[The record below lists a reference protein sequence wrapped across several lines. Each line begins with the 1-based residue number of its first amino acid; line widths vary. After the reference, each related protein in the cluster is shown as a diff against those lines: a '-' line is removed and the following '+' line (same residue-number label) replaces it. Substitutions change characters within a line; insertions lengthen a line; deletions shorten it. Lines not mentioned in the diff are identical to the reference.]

1 MKGILMLND
10 FKLKIDN
17 FGPIN
22 KADLD
27 ISKINIIAGKNASGK
42 TTVSKLLYCIITA
55 FSTDGEYLTYE
66 SMKDELELLIN
77 NLQISQSE
85 TKTITELE
93 EIQMKIN
100 LNQNNDLKIIDE
112 GYTKLESIL
121 NSLEFTD
128 REFFLNSIERNRT
141 RLQNSKKIGFYWQ
154 LLVNLIR
161 NEFSGDEQLLNNF
174 NESEILFYNHNSK
187 DKFRYIVRID
197 KGIGILPE
205 TEFEKTITTNREAIY
220 IETPYFLDYKIPF
233 LQFERYG
240 KKQHHQSLLYQKL
253 IDQSAQNDIL
263 DPDKN
268 KETIE
273 FQNKINE
280 MINGKFY
287 FNNNGL
293 LEFIQNG
300 QTFDL
305 ANTSTGLKSIGI
317 LQLLLENRKLKE
329 NTYLIMDEPEVHL
342 HPEWQVKLA
351 HILVLLVKE
360 LNVNLFI
367 NSHSPQFIEAMEVYT
382 IKYGLRNEI
391 NFYLSKKDEN
401 NEKYNIEKIE
411 YDKLYELYNNLGD
424 PYDIVDEVRGENLAN
439 RL

>member
-1 MKGILMLND
+1 MLRD

-42 TTVSKLLYCIITA
+42 TTISKLLYCIITA

-77 NLQISQSE
+77 NLQIQPSE
-85 TKTITELE
+85 PKTITDHE
-93 EIQMKIN
+93 EIRMKIN
-100 LNQNNDLKIIDE
+100 LNKNNDLKIIDE
-112 GYTKLESIL
+112 GYAKLESIINPL
-121 NSLEFTD
+121 DFSD
-128 REFFLNSIERNRT
+128 KEFFLNSIERNRT

-161 NEFSGDEQLLNNF
+161 NEFVGDEQLISNF
-174 NESEILFYNHNSK
+174 NESEILFYNHDAEDPFS
-187 DKFRYIVRID
+187 YIVRIG
-197 KGIGILPE
+197 KGIGVLPE

-233 LQFERYG
+233 MQFERYG

-268 KETIE
+268 KEIIK
-273 FQNKINE
+273 FKNKIDKL
-280 MINGKFY
+280 INGKFS

-293 LEFIQNG
+293 LEFRQND
-300 QTFDL
+300 QTFEL
-305 ANTSTGLKSIGI
+305 PNTSTGLKSLGI
-317 LQLLLENRKLKE
+317 IQLLLENRKLKE
-329 NTYLIMDEPEVHL
+329 NSYLIMDEPEVHL

-351 HILVLLVKE
+351 KILVLLVKD

-367 NSHSPQFIEAMEVYT
+367 NSHSSEFIEAIEVYS
-382 IKYGLRNEI
+382 IKYGLRDKT
-391 NFYLSKKDEN
+391 NFYLTRKDEN
-401 NEKYNIEKIE
+401 SEKFNVEKIE
-411 YDKLYELYNNLGD
+411 YEKLYELYNNLGD
-424 PYDIVDEVRGENLAN
+424 PYDIIDEVRGKNIANNL
-439 RL
+439 

>member
-1 MKGILMLND
+1 MLRD

-22 KADLD
+22 KADLA

-42 TTVSKLLYCIITA
+42 TTISKLLYCIITA

-77 NLQISQSE
+77 NLQIPQSE
-85 TKTITELE
+85 PKTITNLE
-93 EIQMKIN
+93 EILIKIN
-100 LNQNNDLKIIDE
+100 LNKNNDLKIIDK
-112 GYTKLESIL
+112 GYSDLESL
-121 NSLEFTD
+121 VNSLDFND
-128 REFFLNSIERNRT
+128 KEFFLNSIERNRT
-141 RLQNSKKIGFYWQ
+141 RIRSSEKIGFYWQ

-174 NESEILFYNHNSK
+174 NESEILFYNHDNE
-187 DKFRYIVRID
+187 DPYGYIIRIGE
-197 KGIGILPE
+197 GIGVLPE
-205 TEFEKTITTNREAIY
+205 TKSEKAITTNREAIY

-233 LQFERYG
+233 LQFERYC

-268 KETIE
+268 KEIIE

-280 MINGKFY
+280 LINGKFN

-293 LEFIQNG
+293 LEFKQNNR
-300 QTFDL
+300 TFEL
-305 ANTSTGLKSIGI
+305 SNTSTGLKSLGI
-317 LQLLLENRKLKE
+317 IQLLLENRKLKE
-329 NTYLIMDEPEVHL
+329 NSYLIMDEPEVHL
-342 HPEWQVKLA
+342 HPEWQIKLA
-351 HILVLLVKE
+351 HILVLLVKD
-360 LNVNLFI
+360 LNVELFI
-367 NSHSPQFIEAMEVYT
+367 NSHSPQFIEAMEVYS
-382 IKYGLRNEI
+382 IKYGLRDET
-391 NFYLSKKDEN
+391 NFYLTKKYEN
-401 NEKYNIEKIE
+401 SEKYNVEKIE
-411 YDKLYELYNNLGD
+411 YDNLYELYNNLGD
-424 PYDIVDEVRGENLAN
+424 PYDVIDQIRGENLAN

>member
-1 MKGILMLND
+1 
-10 FKLKIDN
+10 
-17 FGPIN
+17 
-22 KADLD
+22 
-27 ISKINIIAGKNASGK
+27 
-42 TTVSKLLYCIITA
+42 
-55 FSTDGEYLTYE
+55 
-66 SMKDELELLIN
+66 
-77 NLQISQSE
+77 
-85 TKTITELE
+85 
-93 EIQMKIN
+93 
-100 LNQNNDLKIIDE
+100 
-112 GYTKLESIL
+112 
-121 NSLEFTD
+121 
-128 REFFLNSIERNRT
+128 
-141 RLQNSKKIGFYWQ
+141 
-154 LLVNLIR
+154 
-161 NEFSGDEQLLNNF
+161 
-174 NESEILFYNHNSK
+174 
-187 DKFRYIVRID
+187 
-197 KGIGILPE
+197 
-205 TEFEKTITTNREAIY
+205 
-220 IETPYFLDYKIPF
+220 
-233 LQFERYG
+233 
-240 KKQHHQSLLYQKL
+240 
-253 IDQSAQNDIL
+253 
-263 DPDKN
+263 
-268 KETIE
+268 
-273 FQNKINE
+273 

-439 RL
+439 RLQVMKMNTTKKIIECLDDQFNEYKQPVTILSKTDENDFIIDDTLNDPFIHRMN

>member
-1 MKGILMLND
+1 MLRD

-22 KADLD
+22 KADLAS
-27 ISKINIIAGKNASGK
+27 SKINIIAGKNASGK
-42 TTVSKLLYCIITA
+42 TTISKLLYCIITA

-77 NLQISQSE
+77 NLQIPQSE
-85 TKTITELE
+85 PKTITNLE
-93 EIQMKIN
+93 EILIKIN
-100 LNQNNDLKIIDE
+100 LNKNNDLKIIDK
-112 GYTKLESIL
+112 GYSDLESL
-121 NSLEFTD
+121 VNSLDFND
-128 REFFLNSIERNRT
+128 KEFFLNSIERNRT
-141 RLQNSKKIGFYWQ
+141 RIRSSEKIGFYWQ

-174 NESEILFYNHNSK
+174 NESEILFYNHDNE
-187 DKFRYIVRID
+187 DPYGYIIRIGE
-197 KGIGILPE
+197 GIGVLPE
-205 TEFEKTITTNREAIY
+205 TKSEKAITTNREAIY

-268 KETIE
+268 KEIIE

-280 MINGKFY
+280 LINGKFN

-293 LEFIQNG
+293 LEFKQNNR
-300 QTFDL
+300 TFEL
-305 ANTSTGLKSIGI
+305 SNTSTGLKSLGI
-317 LQLLLENRKLKE
+317 IQLLLENRKLKE
-329 NTYLIMDEPEVHL
+329 NSYLIMDEPEVHL
-342 HPEWQVKLA
+342 HPEWQIKLA
-351 HILVLLVKE
+351 HILVLLVKD
-360 LNVNLFI
+360 LNVELFI
-367 NSHSPQFIEAMEVYT
+367 NSHSPQFIEAMEVYS
-382 IKYGLRNEI
+382 IKYGLRDET
-391 NFYLSKKDEN
+391 NFYLTKKDEN
-401 NEKYNIEKIE
+401 SEKYNVEKIE
-411 YDKLYELYNNLGD
+411 YDNLYELYNNLGD
-424 PYDIVDEVRGENLAN
+424 PYDVIDQIRGENLAN

>member
-1 MKGILMLND
+1 MLND